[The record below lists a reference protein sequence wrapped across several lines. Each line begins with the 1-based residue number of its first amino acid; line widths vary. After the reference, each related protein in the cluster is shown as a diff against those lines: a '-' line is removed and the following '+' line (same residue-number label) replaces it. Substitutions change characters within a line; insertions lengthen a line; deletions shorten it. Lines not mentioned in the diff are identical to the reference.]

1 MGSRDKNVSRDLAV
15 LRFLRY
21 CIVPLARS
29 RSIYIISVL
38 LPLVLAMQYLGVGGG
53 QWRLTCLS
61 IAAVG
66 AVCGLMTVSMV
77 RIPPSFTEY
86 LVVYMGSRNL
96 VRGLWLSATG
106 LSIIMGLVAEAM
118 LTLLLHLFGTTPDAL
133 YAALGLLTSIFA
145 AGLTATL
152 MLLGSVIGFT
162 VVLILSLIQPLI
174 VRLTIPV
181 LSLSTRAVA
190 LALFLAYAIPSTSI
204 IMLLNVLREER
215 LKKLLVKAFRYATF
229 VA

>member
-21 CIVPLARS
+21 CTIPLARS

-38 LPLVLAMQYLGVGGG
+38 LPLVLAVQYLGMGSS
-53 QWRLTCLS
+53 QWHLACLS
-61 IAAVG
+61 VAAVG

-86 LVVYMGSRNL
+86 LVVYIGSRNL
-96 VRGLWLSATG
+96 VRGLWLSATV
-106 LSIIMGLVAEAM
+106 LSIVMSLIAEAT
-118 LTLLLHLFGTTPDAL
+118 LTLTLYLFGTTPDAL
-133 YAALGLLTSIFA
+133 YIVFGLLTSIFA

-174 VRLTIPV
+174 VRLAIPV
-181 LSLSTRAVA
+181 LSLSTHVVAV
-190 LALFLAYAIPSTSI
+190 ALFLAYAIPSTSI
-204 IMLLNVLREER
+204 ILLLNVLREEQ